1 MGKKVTL
8 VQKQDRE
15 GKNMKQKFFL
25 VFLVLSLA
33 FLARPSSVNAIA
45 PLEARSDEAVLN
57 FPNTVTFQA
66 QISTSADIKS
76 VVLEYGATQLTCGE
90 VVAKAFPQFSP
101 GKNVNV
107 EWTWDMRQS
116 GSIPPGANIWWRWR
130 TTDANG
136 QVSVS
141 ETKNITWLDSTYQWQ
156 TLTDQDLRIHWYRGD
171 QAFAR
176 EVLSAARQG
185 LALNQES
192 AGLEPDGVIDI
203 YIYGDY
209 DALRSAV
216 LYSPSWTGGQAFP
229 DFNIVIIGISPD
241 NLEWGKDA
249 TVHELTHVLVGHL
262 TFSCLGDVPTW
273 LNEGLAVYSEGGL
286 DSSSQRQ
293 LDQAIQQDALL
304 TVRSIS
310 GGFSEVADKAN
321 LSYSQSYSIVKFL
334 VETYGQPKMNELLL
348 ALRDGT
354 TIDAAL
360 VKVYGFDVEGLEDA
374 WRNGIGAKAR
384 AAAPNPTATPQPTHV
399 PTIVPIGG
407 LPLAITPTPFVLPTS
422 SVASD
427 DTQPLVDSRPQFQ
440 ASDEAYRVLLWS
452 GIGLLCCGLLVFL
465 ILVAVIYFARRGQKG
480 GKHA

>member
-1 MGKKVTL
+1 
-8 VQKQDRE
+8 
-15 GKNMKQKFFL
+15 MKRQLLLIFL
-25 VFLVLSLA
+25 IISLTI
-33 FLARPSSVNAIA
+33 LANPTGAGAIA
-45 PLEARSDEAVLN
+45 PLEARSDEAALS
-57 FPNTVTFQA
+57 FPNTVTFRA
-66 QISTSADIKS
+66 QLSANADIQS
-76 VVLEYGATQLTCGE
+76 VVLEYGTTQLTCGE
-90 VVAKAFPQFSP
+90 VIAKAFPQFNP
-101 GKNVNV
+101 GRSVNV

-130 TTDANG
+130 ATDANG
-136 QVSVS
+136 HESVS
-141 ETKNITWLDSTYQWQ
+141 ETKNVTWLDSVYQWQ
-156 TLTDQDLRIHWYRGD
+156 TLTDRDLRIHWYRGD

-176 EVLSAARQG
+176 EILAAARGG

-192 AGLEPDGVIDI
+192 AGLKPDGVIDI

-216 LYSPSWTGGQAFP
+216 LYAPSWTGGQAFP

-241 NLEWGKDA
+241 NLAWGKDA

-286 DSSSQRQ
+286 GSNSQAQ
-293 LDQAIQQDALL
+293 LDQAIRQDTLL

-334 VETYGQPKMNELLL
+334 VETYGQSKMNELLL

-360 VKVYGFDVEGLEDA
+360 VRVYGFDVEGLEDA
-374 WRNGIGAKAR
+374 WRAGIGAKPR
-384 AAAPNPTATPQPTHV
+384 AAVPNPTATPQPTYV

-407 LPLAITPTPFVLPTS
+407 VPLAVTPTPFIIPTS
-422 SVASD
+422 SAAPESSPP
-427 DTQPLVDSRPQFQ
+427 TAAPPPLQPVDEHFKRMF
-440 ASDEAYRVLLWS
+440 LWV
-452 GIGLLCCGLLVFL
+452 GVGLLCCCLLV
-465 ILVAVIYFARRGQKG
+465 LVIIVAAVYFARRGQKG
-480 GKHA
+480 GEHA

>member
-1 MGKKVTL
+1 
-8 VQKQDRE
+8 
-15 GKNMKQKFFL
+15 MKRQFL
-25 VFLVLSLA
+25 LIFLILSLA
-33 FLARPSSVNAIA
+33 FLAHPTGAGAIA
-45 PLEARSDEAVLN
+45 PLEVRSDQAILN

-66 QISTSADIKS
+66 QLSTNANIES
-76 VVLEYGATQLTCGE
+76 VVLEYGTTQLTCGE
-90 VVAKAFPQFSP
+90 VVAKAFPQFNP
-101 GKNVNV
+101 GRNISV

-136 QVSVS
+136 QENVS
-141 ETKNITWLDSTYQWQ
+141 ETKNVTWLDSTYKWQ
-156 TLTDQDLRIHWYRGD
+156 TLTDRDLRIHWYKGD

-176 EVLSAARQG
+176 EILAAARGG
-185 LALNQES
+185 LALNEQS
-192 AGLEPDGVIDI
+192 AGLKPDGVIDI

-216 LYSPSWTGGQAFP
+216 LYAPSWTGGQAFP
-229 DFNIVIIGISPD
+229 DFHIVIIGIAPN
-241 NLEWGKDA
+241 NLQWGKAA
-249 TVHELTHVLVGHL
+249 TVHELTHVLVGNL

-286 DSSSQRQ
+286 DSTSQRQ
-293 LDQAIQQDALL
+293 LDQAIRQDTLL

-354 TIDAAL
+354 TIDSAL

-374 WRNGIGAKAR
+374 WRAGIGAKAR
-384 AAAPNPTATPQPTHV
+384 VAAPNPTATPQPTYV
-399 PTIVPIGG
+399 PTIVPMGG
-407 LPLAITPTPFVLPTS
+407 LPLAVTPTPFVLPTS
-422 SVASD
+422 SVSLESSPTAEL
-427 DTQPLVDSRPQFQ
+427 PPQFQ
-440 ASDEAYRVLLWS
+440 AIEEEVNRIYLWA
-452 GIGLLCCGLLVFL
+452 GLGLLCCCLLV
-465 ILVAVIYFARRGQKG
+465 LVIIVAAVYFARRRQKG
-480 GKHA
+480 GEHA